1 MSEKLEKIVENI
13 APERKRR
20 FEYADQIGAYLYH
33 LLDRKELS
41 QKDLAKKM
49 GMKPS
54 QLSRYMNGEANINL
68 ETIARIELALDE
80 QIISIRKSSR
90 QENVRTVTV
99 EIEEPHLESKEK
111 EFKLYHIQE
120 AESQYD
126 SKPTSKDVPASRSS
140 KSEDNVIS
148 YA

>member
-1 MSEKLEKIVENI
+1 MSNQLKNIVQNI

-20 FEYADQIGAYLYH
+20 FEYAEQIGAYLYSV
-33 LLDRKELS
+33 LDRKNMS

-54 QLSRYMNGEANINL
+54 QLNRYMNGEANLNL

-80 QIISIRKSSR
+80 QIISIRKSPRKEDTRSF
-90 QENVRTVTV
+90 TVQV
-99 EIEEPHLESKEK
+99 EQRNLESRDDG
-111 EFKLYHIQE
+111 FKLYHIQD
-120 AESQYD
+120 AGNESGSQ
-126 SKPTSKDVPASRSS
+126 PTSKDVPASKTSQ
-140 KSEDNVIS
+140 SEDSTVN